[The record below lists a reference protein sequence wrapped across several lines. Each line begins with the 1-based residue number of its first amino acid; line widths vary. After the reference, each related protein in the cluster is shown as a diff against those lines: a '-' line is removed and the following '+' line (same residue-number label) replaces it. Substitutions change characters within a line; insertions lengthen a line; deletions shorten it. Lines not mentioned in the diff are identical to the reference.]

1 MEEKKGIIPNE
12 SKVYKDVLWAT
23 EGVFN
28 SLEERLIWGEKGG
41 VRAQELVFDTMC
53 FSYVWVGT
61 DESECGEGILAAL
74 LAHKVHH
81 HFTWHIVLWKLS
93 SLLFFHPL

>member
-28 SLEERLIWGEKGG
+28 SLEERLIWGER
-41 VRAQELVFDTMC
+41 V
-53 FSYVWVGT
+53 
-61 DESECGEGILAAL
+61 
-74 LAHKVHH
+74 
-81 HFTWHIVLWKLS
+81 VLGPKN
-93 SLLFFHPL
+93 